1 MVSKYAA
8 LMALIGSVA
17 AQGYSNSSSIASTT
31 SSASGAAYTNGA
43 EPTVGGTTFLI
54 QTDTTYS
61 DATVLTLSRKRQASS
76 GIASCLA
83 TCSDSDRCV
92 GTSYSDDTMQ
102 CTYYSSIDS
111 TSSTPSPGTDFA
123 LVQDRAT
130 SSTTSDVFNGT
141 TPVTSGSPS
150 TRTSGVSVSGAN
162 NSTTRATGSS
172 TRSAGVSGVNN
183 STTRATGSASRT
195 SSTVSRTSGS
205 VPTSVPS
212 SLLTINGVLFLI
224 EIDIN
229 YRGITIDFAILS
241 KRAGETLDQCLTTCA
256 ANAACAGTGFE
267 DGTCTFY
274 SSIEDGSRVVD
285 TGNTFAT
292 VISRA
297 GAIGSGNNGT
307 APGVNGTTPAP
318 ASNVTAESLI
328 CPQFNGQV
336 VTSSVDV
343 TFAVSCSQF
352 LIGTTFDITPELLSK
367 RQAVDTGLPQT
378 ISNCIDLCS
387 LSESCV
393 GTTFNIARS
402 ECTYYSN
409 VDYSTELAGFDS
421 ATRVQDNSDG
431 NGEGS
436 VTTTTVVAPG
446 VTSTVVVGAA
456 TTATVYTTVVS
467 TVTVYAGSDST
478 AFPSGAVVTTI
489 FPVGTTTYINAVP
502 TITLPQQQN
511 NAVPTVTV
519 TVGSGAAVETSVVTV
534 TVDSNGN
541 VLGSST
547 AGAVAGGAAGAAGA
561 AYPTVTVFAACTTP
575 AAQPETVWTTVFVR

>member
-150 TRTSGVSVSGAN
+150 TRTSGVSVSGVN

-292 VISRA
+292 VSIKTE
-297 GAIGSGNNGT
+297 IF
-307 APGVNGTTPAP
+307 TTSFTHTIFRSSLALEPSDPETMEPPLVLTEPLLLPPA
-318 ASNVTAESLI
+318 
-328 CPQFNGQV
+328 
-336 VTSSVDV
+336 TSPPS
-343 TFAVSCSQF
+343 
-352 LIGTTFDITPELLSK
+352 LLS
-367 RQAVDTGLPQT
+367 
-378 ISNCIDLCS
+378 
-387 LSESCV
+387 
-393 GTTFNIARS
+393 
-402 ECTYYSN
+402 
-409 VDYSTELAGFDS
+409 
-421 ATRVQDNSDG
+421 
-431 NGEGS
+431 GE
-436 VTTTTVVAPG
+436 
-446 VTSTVVVGAA
+446 
-456 TTATVYTTVVS
+456 
-467 TVTVYAGSDST
+467 
-478 AFPSGAVVTTI
+478 
-489 FPVGTTTYINAVP
+489 
-502 TITLPQQQN
+502 
-511 NAVPTVTV
+511 
-519 TVGSGAAVETSVVTV
+519 
-534 TVDSNGN
+534 
-541 VLGSST
+541 
-547 AGAVAGGAAGAAGA
+547 
-561 AYPTVTVFAACTTP
+561 
-575 AAQPETVWTTVFVR
+575 

>member
-92 GTSYSDDTMQ
+92 GTSYSDDSMQ

-150 TRTSGVSVSGAN
+150 TRTSGVSISGAN

-172 TRSAGVSGVNN
+172 TRSAGVSGVSN

-274 SSIEDGSRVVD
+274 SSIDDGSRVVD

-297 GAIGSGNNGT
+297 GATGSGNNGT

-318 ASNVTAESLI
+318 ASNVTAD
-328 CPQFNGQV
+328 PQFNGAV
-336 VTSSVDV
+336 ITSSVDV
-343 TFAVSCSQF
+343 TFSVSCSQF
-352 LIGTTFDITPELLSK
+352 LIGVTFDAVSTIVSK
-367 RQAVDTGLPQT
+367 RQAMNLPQT
-378 ISNCIDLCS
+378 ISNCVDICS
-387 LSESCV
+387 LSEECV
-393 GTTFNIARS
+393 GTTFNVARG
-402 ECTYYSN
+402 ECSYYS
-409 VDYSTELAGFDS
+409 S
-421 ATRVQDNSDG
+421 
-431 NGEGS
+431 
-436 VTTTTVVAPG
+436 
-446 VTSTVVVGAA
+446 
-456 TTATVYTTVVS
+456 
-467 TVTVYAGSDST
+467 
-478 AFPSGAVVTTI
+478 
-489 FPVGTTTYINAVP
+489 
-502 TITLPQQQN
+502 QQN

-547 AGAVAGGAAGAAGA
+547 AGAVAGGAAGAA
-561 AYPTVTVFAACTTP
+561 YPTVTVYQNNCPTQAAPVT
-575 AAQPETVWTTVFVR
+575 WTTVYYN

>member
-172 TRSAGVSGVNN
+172 TRSAGVSGVSN

-256 ANAACAGTGFE
+256 ANVACAGTGFE

-274 SSIEDGSRVVD
+274 SSIDDGSRVVD

-292 VISRA
+292 VTT
-297 GAIGSGNNGT
+297 GSGNNGT

-328 CPQFNGQV
+328 CPQFNGAV
-336 VTSSVDV
+336 VLSSVDV
-343 TFAVSCSQF
+343 TFSVSCSQF
-352 LIGTTFDITPELLSK
+352 LIGTTFDVQSAILSK
-367 RQAVDTGLPQT
+367 RQAMNLPQT
-378 ISNCIDLCS
+378 ISNCVDICS
-387 LSESCV
+387 LSEECV
-393 GTTFNIARS
+393 GTTFN
-402 ECTYYSN
+402 
-409 VDYSTELAGFDS
+409 
-421 ATRVQDNSDG
+421 DNSG

-436 VTTTTVVAPG
+436 GAVTTTTVVAPG

-489 FPVGTTTYINAVP
+489 YPVSTTSYYNAVP

-575 AAQPETVWTTVFVR
+575 AAQDTTVWTTVYV

>member
-1 MVSKYAA
+1 M
-8 LMALIGSVA
+8 L
-17 AQGYSNSSSIASTT
+17 
-31 SSASGAAYTNGA
+31 
-43 EPTVGGTTFLI
+43 
-54 QTDTTYS
+54 
-61 DATVLTLSRKRQASS
+61 
-76 GIASCLA
+76 
-83 TCSDSDRCV
+83 
-92 GTSYSDDTMQ
+92 
-102 CTYYSSIDS
+102 
-111 TSSTPSPGTDFA
+111 
-123 LVQDRAT
+123 
-130 SSTTSDVFNGT
+130 
-141 TPVTSGSPS
+141 
-150 TRTSGVSVSGAN
+150 
-162 NSTTRATGSS
+162 
-172 TRSAGVSGVNN
+172 
-183 STTRATGSASRT
+183 
-195 SSTVSRTSGS
+195 TVSS
-205 VPTSVPS
+205 
-212 SLLTINGVLFLI
+212 
-224 EIDIN
+224 
-229 YRGITIDFAILS
+229 
-241 KRAGETLDQCLTTCA
+241 
-256 ANAACAGTGFE
+256 
-267 DGTCTFY
+267 
-274 SSIEDGSRVVD
+274 
-285 TGNTFAT
+285 
-292 VISRA
+292 
-297 GAIGSGNNGT
+297 
-307 APGVNGTTPAP
+307 
-318 ASNVTAESLI
+318 
-328 CPQFNGQV
+328 PQFNGQV

-431 NGEGS
+431 NGDGS

>member
-172 TRSAGVSGVNN
+172 TRSAGISGVSN

-328 CPQFNGQV
+328 C
-336 VTSSVDV
+336 
-343 TFAVSCSQF
+343 CSQF
-352 LIGTTFDITPELLSK
+352 LIGTTFDVQSAILSK
-367 RQAVDTGLPQT
+367 RQAMNLPQT
-378 ISNCIDLCS
+378 ISNCVDICS
-387 LSESCV
+387 LSEECV
-393 GTTFNIARS
+393 GTTFNLARG
-402 ECTYYSN
+402 ECSYYSS
-409 VDYSTELAGFDS
+409 VDYSVALDGFDS

-436 VTTTTVVAPG
+436 GAVTTTTVVAPG

-489 FPVGTTTYINAVP
+489 FPVGVTSYYNAVP

-511 NAVPTVTV
+511 NAAPTVTV

-547 AGAVAGGAAGAAGA
+547 AGAVAGGAAGAA
-561 AYPTVTVFAACTTP
+561 YPTVTVYQNNCPTQAAPVT
-575 AAQPETVWTTVFVR
+575 WTTVYYN

>member
-150 TRTSGVSVSGAN
+150 TRTPGVSVSGAN

-172 TRSAGVSGVNN
+172 TRSAGVSGVSN

-297 GAIGSGNNGT
+297 GATGSGNNGT

-328 CPQFNGQV
+328 CPQFNGAIIQ
-336 VTSSVDV
+336 SSVET
-343 TFAVSCSQF
+343 TFSVSCSQF
-352 LIGTTFDITPELLSK
+352 LIGTTFNAIASLQR
-367 RQAVDTGLPQT
+367 RQAIEAGLPQT
-378 ISNCIDLCS
+378 LSNCVDLCS
-387 LSESCV
+387 LSEECV

-402 ECTYYSN
+402 ECSFYSD
-409 VDYSTELAGFDS
+409 VDYSVALDGFDS

-436 VTTTTVVAPG
+436 GAVTTTTVVAPG

-489 FPVGTTTYINAVP
+489 YPVGTTSYYNAVP

-547 AGAVAGGAAGAAGA
+547 AGAAAGGAAGA
-561 AYPTVTVFAACTTP
+561 AYPTVTVYQNNCPTQ
-575 AAQPETVWTTVFVR
+575 AAQQVSWTTVFVR

>member
-141 TPVTSGSPS
+141 TPVTSGSSS

-547 AGAVAGGAAGAAGA
+547 AGAVAGGAAGAA
-561 AYPTVTVFAACTTP
+561 YPTVTVYQNNCPTQAVT
-575 AAQPETVWTTVFVR
+575 WTTVFVR